1 MEKILRR
8 IPGAINQIRIPSGFA
23 TKTYS
28 EDKEPSRNIL
38 RFLRNSTSDLSK
50 KILKHFPII
59 MEISPGIF
67 PKISLGIFR
76 LNFFKRFH

>member
-28 EDKEPSRNIL
+28 EFFAEHLGQGTLKEY
-38 RFLRNSTSDLSK
+38 
-50 KILKHFPII
+50 
-59 MEISPGIF
+59 
-67 PKISLGIFR
+67 PKVP
-76 LNFFKRFH
+76 KEFHK